1 MPGLDATA
9 QVERF
14 RTSVRGGL
22 AITGNTLGLSKA
34 ANQNGPGLSD
44 GIGTFTSVDPGLVD
58 DQPPNL
64 PNPWFAGTTPSYAA
78 NSSRSHLQL
87 PPGAYVLHAEL
98 VWGGSHRYGSE
109 DVGAVLDQPVLL
121 TAESAAAA
129 NVTPDPATAVTL
141 DESGTAAYR
150 YYVRSANVTTFV
162 RAQGAGA
169 YTVSGVPGTQDTA
182 VNVLQAAGWAL
193 LVAYAD
199 ALAPLRTLAIAVDG
213 RIVDTDRAA
222 DTSFRVSTPPA
233 GAVEGRVFLAAL
245 EGDASRTGDRAL
257 VATEDGGAFVA
268 ISGPNNPADNFFASQ
283 INDGV
288 GVLDATGTF
297 GDRNHDALAGSNV
310 GGGRQGWDVTGI
322 PLAQARGEVA
332 NGQADASVRVE
343 TTGDEVVLAA
353 VGFEVTADPNLIFR
367 DGFQ

>member
-1 MPGLDATA
+1 MQGLDADA

-14 RTSVRGGL
+14 RASVRGAL
-22 AITGNTLGLSKA
+22 SVTGNTLGLSKA
-34 ANQNGPGLSD
+34 SNQNGPGLSD

-58 DQPPNL
+58 DQPPNPL
-64 PNPWFAGTTPSYAA
+64 NPWFAGTTSDYAS

-98 VWGGSHRYGSE
+98 VWAGSYRYGSE
-109 DVGAVLDQPVLL
+109 DVGAALDQPVVL
-121 TAESAAAA
+121 TAESTAAA
-129 NVTPDPATAVTL
+129 NVTPDPATAVTI
-141 DESGTAAYR
+141 DEIGLFAYR

-182 VNVLQAAGWAL
+182 INVLQAAGWAL

-213 RIVDTDRAA
+213 RIVDEARTA
-222 DTSFRVSTPPA
+222 DTHFRVATPPA
-233 GAVEGRVFLAAL
+233 GVVEARVFLAAL
-245 EGDASRTGDRAL
+245 EGDANRTGDRVL
-257 VATEDGGAFVA
+257 VSTADGGPWVE
-268 ISGPNNPADNFFASQ
+268 ISGPNNPAGNFFASQ

-288 GVLDATGTF
+288 GALDVTGTF
-297 GDRNHDALAGSNV
+297 GDRNHDALGGANV
-310 GGGRQGWDVTGI
+310 SGGRQGWDLTGI
-322 PLAQARGEVA
+322 PLAEARGEVVNA
-332 NGQADASVRVE
+332 QADAYVRVE

-353 VGFEVTADPNLIFR
+353 VGFEASADTDLIFR